1 MTATYTIE
9 PLVPMAL
16 LDVNDVYTNEYWC
29 FCPDNTTD
37 VDGRF
42 LEDSELTYDLFDL
55 GPDAILPAGTTVV
68 MPYLWGWRGGDV
80 GGMTSPV
87 DYEITL
93 PKAATVSR
101 IVHIILSQYY
111 AAQEVQDAGGR
122 FYFIEG
128 VTQRED
134 GKVEIVWGT

>member
-9 PLVPMAL
+9 PLIPMAL
-16 LDVNDVYTNEYWC
+16 LDVDNVLDNEYWRW
-29 FCPDNTTD
+29 CPDDTTD
-37 VDGRF
+37 ETGRF
-42 LEDSELTYDLFDL
+42 LEDDELTYEKFEL
-55 GPDAILPAGTTVV
+55 GPDYVLPAGTTVV
-68 MPYLWGWRGGDV
+68 MPYLWGWMDE
-80 GGMTSPV
+80 GGMTAPV
-87 DYEITL
+87 DFEITL

-111 AAQEVQDAGGR
+111 AAQEAQDAGGR
-122 FYFIEG
+122 FYYIEG